1 MKLTGTGVAV
11 IILGISLG
19 MVGCQREADSNAAI
33 QSAIEQ
39 HLTNRPGISGD
50 KLILE
55 VKQVKVQGERAE
67 AEVVFRS
74 RDDPAAQMSFHYQL
88 RREGGQWKVEGGRPD
103 AAGGSPHPTQ
113 ESPSEGGEA
122 MPPGHPP
129 VQPPPPQP

>member
-1 MKLTGTGVAV
+1 MKLSGTGVAV

-55 VKQVKVQGERAE
+55 MKQVNVQGERAE

-74 RDDPAAQMSFHYQL
+74 RDDPAAPMPFHYQL
-88 RREGGQWKVEGGRPD
+88 RREGGQWKVEGGRPN
-103 AAGGSPHPTQ
+103 AAGSPHPTQ